1 MKTLSKAV
9 AIASLVSAGVMT
21 SSLANA
27 EVEYSAEAATSYL
40 YRGQDQGASGLIS
53 GAIDYSH
60 DSGIY
65 AGLWAAGAGATPEYD
80 LYAGFAMEAGDL
92 SVDVGAVTYVY
103 PGSVEDDGVTEGD
116 VAPLDGVEAYVNVGF
131 MGASLS
137 YNMGLESLEDSTYI
151 ALGYE
156 IENISITYGMS
167 DDDAGTKYSHVDL
180 GVALSDDFSL
190 TLSQSMDDS
199 DAGNEVNEDMQAV
212 LTFTIP
218 VK

>member
-80 LYAGFAMEAGDL
+80 LYAGFAMDAGDL

>member
-21 SSLANA
+21 ASLANA

-80 LYAGFAMEAGDL
+80 LYAGFAMDAGDL

>member
-9 AIASLVSAGVMT
+9 AIASLVSASALTAQV
-21 SSLANA
+21 ANA
-27 EVEYSAEAATSYL
+27 EIEYSAEAATSYL

-53 GAIDYSH
+53 GAVDFSH
-60 DSGIY
+60 DSGAY

-80 LYAGFAMEAGDL
+80 LYAGFALDAGDV

-103 PGSVEDDGVTEGD
+103 PGSGED

-137 YNMGLESLEDSTYI
+137 YNMGLESLEDSTYL

-156 IENISITYGMS
+156 VDMFSITYGMS
-167 DDDAGTKYSHVDL
+167 DDGFGKEYSHVDL
-180 GVALSDDFSL
+180 GIALSDDFSL
-190 TLSQSMDDS
+190 TVSQSMDDS
-199 DAGNEVNEDMQAV
+199 TAAAIANADQGAANEDTQVV
-212 LTFTIP
+212 LTFALPI
-218 VK
+218 K